1 MDTDSCGSA
10 PIRCD
15 GSAAGIASDAGVGGG
30 GGGDGVVE
38 RFPAGFWEYRR
49 LNLGGGGRVKTFNLL
64 VGLALRVMLFGAGEA
79 EGFVEP
85 VVGAE
90 DAAALSEGHALG
102 LVLGDPEELVD

>member
-1 MDTDSCGSA
+1 M
-10 PIRCD
+10 
-15 GSAAGIASDAGVGGG
+15 
-30 GGGDGVVE
+30 E

-49 LNLGGGGRVKTFNLL
+49 LNLGGGRVKTFNLL

-102 LVLGDPEELVD
+102 LVLGDSEELVD